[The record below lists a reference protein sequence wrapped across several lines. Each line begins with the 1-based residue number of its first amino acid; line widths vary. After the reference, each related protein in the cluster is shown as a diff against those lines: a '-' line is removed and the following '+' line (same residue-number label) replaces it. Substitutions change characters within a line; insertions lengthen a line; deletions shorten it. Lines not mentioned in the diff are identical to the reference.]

1 MTYET
6 HLDKARQSKKK
17 HNELRLIRTR
27 KPVSEAGLGEFVQGG
42 GGKASTSGWWAHT
55 AVLVARTLPP
65 PPGPCANA
73 GSRFVLWTNILPYF
87 PLALIN

>member
-65 PPGPCANA
+65 PRAPVPMPE
-73 GSRFVLWTNILPYF
+73 V
-87 PLALIN
+87 ALFLGLTSCLTVPEL

>member
-6 HLDKARQSKKK
+6 HLDKAWQSKKK

-42 GGKASTSGWWAHT
+42 GGKASTSGWWGHRST
-55 AVLVARTLPP
+55 SGETP
-65 PPGPCANA
+65 PPGPCVPKA
-73 GSRFVLWTNILPYF
+73 GNRFVLWTNILPYL